1 MQNAVRTPKSSAFS
15 LPAVY
20 SREAEWLSR
29 LCRSAGVL
37 RMRILHDGRVRFCV
51 CRPPKSKKRRFTL
64 TSCVFCRVRAW
75 MFRPS
80 RQLAPKGHRTAARRR
95 KLAQPRR
102 RKPRYVMGNRLL
114 FHFRLRTAGRQSGF
128 PGFVGQPVRP
138 ECRISIHCGQSVVRA
153 ALAAATERMFE
164 PLRQEGRVLREW
176 QRISARPE
184 QEVPRVRKSCIL
196 RVPASVVSP
205 PASVVDLPVSGF
217 QAHQRPLPTIQRI
230 LPSAGA

>member
-1 MQNAVRTPKSSAFS
+1 MREVKEKSPLKERTVRTLKSAPQTAF
-15 LPAVY
+15 
-20 SREAEWLSR
+20 
-29 LCRSAGVL
+29 
-37 RMRILHDGRVRFCV
+37 
-51 CRPPKSKKRRFTL
+51 RRGTDA
-64 TSCVFCRVRAW
+64 S
-75 MFRPS
+75 
-80 RQLAPKGHRTAARRR
+80 
-95 KLAQPRR
+95 
-102 RKPRYVMGNRLL
+102 
-114 FHFRLRTAGRQSGF
+114 
-128 PGFVGQPVRP
+128 
-138 ECRISIHCGQSVVRA
+138 
-153 ALAAATERMFE
+153 FE

>member
-15 LPAVY
+15 LLAVY
-20 SREAEWLSR
+20 SRAAEWLSR

-37 RMRILHDGRVRFCV
+37 RMRILYGGQVRFCV

-196 RVPASVVSP
+196 RVPASIVSP
-205 PASVVDLPVSGF
+205 PASAPHDSTHTPLRRRIGM
-217 QAHQRPLPTIQRI
+217 HQNIH
-230 LPSAGA
+230 GAEKSRK

>member
-1 MQNAVRTPKSSAFS
+1 MQNAVRMPKSSAFS

-20 SREAEWLSR
+20 SRAAGWFSR
-29 LCRSAGVL
+29 FCMPAGVL
-37 RMRILHDGRVRFCV
+37 RMRILYGGRVRFCV

-75 MFRPS
+75 MFRHS
-80 RQLAPKGHRTAARRR
+80 RQLAPKGHRTVARRR
-95 KLAQPRR
+95 KLAQ
-102 RKPRYVMGNRLL
+102 
-114 FHFRLRTAGRQSGF
+114 
-128 PGFVGQPVRP
+128 
-138 ECRISIHCGQSVVRA
+138 
-153 ALAAATERMFE
+153 
-164 PLRQEGRVLREW
+164 
-176 QRISARPE
+176 PE

-205 PASVVDLPVSGF
+205 PASVVSPPASVVSPPASVVSPPASIVDLPVSGF

>member
-1 MQNAVRTPKSSAFS
+1 MDVPPFAATRPEGASDSRSEAEIGAAPATKASLCHGKSSAFS

-20 SREAEWLSR
+20 SRAAEWLSR

-37 RMRILHDGRVRFCV
+37 RMRILYGGRVRFCV

-75 MFRPS
+75 MFRHS
-80 RQLAPKGHRTAARRR
+80 RQLAPKGHRTVARRR
-95 KLAQPRR
+95 KLAQ
-102 RKPRYVMGNRLL
+102 
-114 FHFRLRTAGRQSGF
+114 
-128 PGFVGQPVRP
+128 
-138 ECRISIHCGQSVVRA
+138 
-153 ALAAATERMFE
+153 
-164 PLRQEGRVLREW
+164 
-176 QRISARPE
+176 PE

-205 PASVVDLPVSGF
+205 PASVVSPPASVVSPPASIVDLPVSGF